1 MSNNNSK
8 VIGALLLGAAAG
20 AILGI
25 LFAPEK
31 GEDTRKK
38 IASNANDL
46 ADNLKDRISAGKGLI
61 DDLVSRITS
70 TTEEYAGAIKDQ
82 ARKANV

>member
-31 GEDTRKK
+31 GEETRKK

-70 TTEEYAGAIKDQ
+70 STEEYAGAIKDQ
-82 ARKANV
+82 VKQKV

>member
-82 ARKANV
+82 ARQKV

>member
-31 GEDTRKK
+31 GEETRKK

-70 TTEEYAGAIKDQ
+70 STEEYAGAIKDQ
-82 ARKANV
+82 VRQKV